1 MDQRRNSAPSRERQ
15 PSLISPTV
23 VGSLILGICIII
35 ASANIAGKITKL
47 NATIENTQ
55 FASTMKVPENI
66 SVSAT
71 AQRTYL
77 TDTEAAQYLNLS
89 DSTEVVSLIKK
100 GEITEYIQ
108 NSKGGYSIS
117 KEALDDWFYAQVNK
131 SSSEP
136 NTNE

>member
-1 MDQRRNSAPSRERQ
+1 MDQRRNPAPSRGRQ
-15 PSLISPTV
+15 SSIISPTV

-35 ASANIAGKITKL
+35 ASSNIAGKITKL

-55 FASTMKVPENI
+55 FASTMKIPENI

-131 SSSEP
+131 NSSEP

>member
-1 MDQRRNSAPSRERQ
+1 MDQRRSSGSSGRSRQ

-35 ASANIAGKITKL
+35 ASSNIAGKITKL
-47 NATIENTQ
+47 NVTIENTQ

-117 KEALDDWFYAQVNK
+117 KEALDDWFYEQVNK
-131 SSSEP
+131 NSEP

>member
-1 MDQRRNSAPSRERQ
+1 MDQRRSSGSSGRSRQ

-35 ASANIAGKITKL
+35 ASSNIAGKITKL

-89 DSTEVVSLIKK
+89 DSTEVVSLIKN

-117 KEALDDWFYAQVNK
+117 KEALDDWFYEQVNK
-131 SSSEP
+131 NNAPVTDE
-136 NTNE
+136 

>member
-1 MDQRRNSAPSRERQ
+1 MDQRRNPAPSRGRQ
-15 PSLISPTV
+15 SSIISPTV

-35 ASANIAGKITKL
+35 ASSNIAGKITKL

-55 FASTMKVPENI
+55 FASTMKIPENI

-89 DSTEVVSLIKK
+89 DSTEVVSLITK

-117 KEALDDWFYAQVNK
+117 KEALDDWFYEQVNK
-131 SSSEP
+131 NSAP
-136 NTNE
+136 NE

>member
-131 SSSEP
+131 NSSEP

>member
-1 MDQRRNSAPSRERQ
+1 MDQRRNSAPSRGRQ

-35 ASANIAGKITKL
+35 ASANISGKITKL

>member
-1 MDQRRNSAPSRERQ
+1 MDQRRSSGSSGRSRQ

-117 KEALDDWFYAQVNK
+117 KEALDDWFYEQVNK
-131 SSSEP
+131 NNAEP
-136 NTNE
+136 TE

>member
-1 MDQRRNSAPSRERQ
+1 MDQRRNSAPSRGRQ
-15 PSLISPTV
+15 SSLINPTV

-55 FASTMKVPENI
+55 FASTMKMPDNI

-131 SSSEP
+131 NNAPAADE
-136 NTNE
+136 

>member
-1 MDQRRNSAPSRERQ
+1 MDQRRSSGSSGRSRQ

-35 ASANIAGKITKL
+35 ASSNIAGKITKL

-117 KEALDDWFYAQVNK
+117 KEALDDWFYEQVNK
-131 SSSEP
+131 NNAEP
-136 NTNE
+136 TE